1 MIPIL
6 KSITVGTVATGLTYF
21 RYPTGTL
28 TLFNMNYSLALGVGI
43 AVMAGS
49 ILAEVLHMYAF
60 PQVHF
65 LDKMSEPVSAVV
77 AGVSCTVGATTMFY
91 LSDPKII
98 NDLGLPLIVA
108 SAMLAEVTGDYVF
121 TKFIHPMIA

>member
-6 KSITVGTVATGLTYF
+6 KSITVGAVATGLTYF
-21 RYPTGTL
+21 RYPLGTL

-43 AVMAGS
+43 SVMIGS
-49 ILAEVLHMYAF
+49 VLAELAHSYIF

-77 AGVSCTVGATTMFY
+77 AGGACTVGAMTMFY

-98 NDLGLPLIVA
+98 NDLGIPLIVA
-108 SAMLAEVTGDYVF
+108 SAFLSEVSGDYIF
-121 TKFIHPMIA
+121 TKFLHPMLA